1 MHCSCG
7 LQIGDRWWACSLD
20 FRIRHPLNPSIIF
33 HVTARCA
40 VTQVNMRAGVAEPL
54 LARRHVRAVDTCRIG
69 RKECVCKFS
78 NAPTYIVC
86 FCIDQR
92 YIRTQPTSP
101 RPCQQCFLVVLSHVH
116 ASWRMWAEGVG
127 VALSRLI
134 WRVGLTGLF
143 TLTGVQLMQYHVS
156 WP

>member
-1 MHCSCG
+1 MQLWTPDWGSLVG
-7 LQIGDRWWACSLD
+7 LLPGFQDKAPAKSLHYLSYDRKVCCD
-20 FRIRHPLNPSIIF
+20 
-33 HVTARCA
+33 T
-40 VTQVNMRAGVAEPL
+40 VNMRAGVAEPL